1 MKIKKIK
8 ENPIPPS
15 KETKKTIKSK
25 MLFRYKIREKI
36 IEIE

>member
-15 KETKKTIKSK
+15 KETKKKLNPK
-25 MLFRYKIREKI
+25 CCLDREKI